1 MEASKQAFIPKGVL
15 IQSGSEGD
23 EVSTTVWWKSKKLV
37 LVTAGVAL
45 VLVWS
50 LSLYFI
56 RGFGSGTKISS
67 SSMTNSGSEVF
78 NRYYI
83 EGREFEDG
91 GLFTDAIRDY
101 TKALGIRPG
110 HSGARIRKAGIELSV
125 LGKREDAQEALEQL
139 YSEVNIGKITDP
151 EEQTD
156 IKTFLGIL
164 EYKKGNMQSAVGYF
178 NQALATR
185 PTNPFIYYNMAMVFI
200 KQDKYL
206 AAIEYLKNAQKLLPA
221 FSDAVVFEGLAL
233 MKLGR
238 LSEAY
243 KVFSEAVVQNPNIRE
258 FYTLGAYSAYRSIGT
273 EKAYDILR
281 RITNLDPYYHQRVFS
296 PLAQIK
302 RDPNIAEEITY
313 INEVIK
319 AFPEERKEQGRYML
333 AFLHLSS
340 GDYSGASKILLG
352 MEQDRSSLGH

>member
-243 KVFSEAVVQNPNIRE
+243 KVFSEAVGN
-258 FYTLGAYSAYRSIGT
+258 SIHLVH
-273 EKAYDILR
+273 ILR
-281 RITNLDPYYHQRVFS
+281 IGL
-296 PLAQIK
+296 
-302 RDPNIAEEITY
+302 
-313 INEVIK
+313 
-319 AFPEERKEQGRYML
+319 
-333 AFLHLSS
+333 
-340 GDYSGASKILLG
+340 
-352 MEQDRSSLGH
+352 